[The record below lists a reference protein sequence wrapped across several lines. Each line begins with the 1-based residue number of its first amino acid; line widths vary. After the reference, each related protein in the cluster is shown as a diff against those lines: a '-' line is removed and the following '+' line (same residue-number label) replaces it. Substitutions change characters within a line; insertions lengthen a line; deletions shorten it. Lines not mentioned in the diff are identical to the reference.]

1 MNSDDNV
8 ARANYVVSGGA
19 ITSAT
24 ITDSGTGYAADF
36 TVTIPA
42 ELGSGTS
49 AVLTANKGTIN
60 RVYGNASIDIRKGN
74 DLTPSAT
81 IYGNYGV
88 FKFSKDVANQAIGN
102 QSEGGFIV
110 TANGEVSIDQGPGSK
125 LNADFLHGNPASYFE
140 DATNLLSGT
149 LDPARLANTT
159 YNISI
164 SGTADTANRVFNDV
178 TALSSNPTPS
188 TSGAGISAALRNNA
202 ATGLNDGGST
212 HGVLTYRREFTGN
225 AATQLGF
232 TSNNNLYIRG
242 NSGLLTYMAS

>member
-1 MNSDDNV
+1 MLL
-8 ARANYVVSGGA
+8 ALTMLLVVEA
-19 ITSAT
+19 VTSAT

-60 RVYGNASIDIRKGN
+60 RVYGNAIDIRKGN

-88 FKFSKDVANQAIGN
+88 FKFRKDVANQAIGN

-212 HGVLTYRREFTGN
+212 HGVLTYEEKHKCSDSTWI
-225 AATQLGF
+225 
-232 TSNNNLYIRG
+232 YK
-242 NSGLLTYMAS
+242 

>member
-1 MNSDDNV
+1 MLISGSITDSSYIDSITISNGGTGFTDGNYQNLPVEGGSNTGGGSITGSDDNV
-8 ARANYVVSGGA
+8 ARANYVVSGGN

-88 FKFSKDVANQAIGN
+88 FKFRKDVANQAIGN
-102 QSEGGFIV
+102 LKV
-110 TANGEVSIDQGPGSK
+110 D
-125 LNADFLHGNPASYFE
+125 YC
-140 DATNLLSGT
+140 
-149 LDPARLANTT
+149 
-159 YNISI
+159 
-164 SGTADTANRVFNDV
+164 
-178 TALSSNPTPS
+178 
-188 TSGAGISAALRNNA
+188 
-202 ATGLNDGGST
+202 
-212 HGVLTYRREFTGN
+212 YR
-225 AATQLGF
+225 
-232 TSNNNLYIRG
+232 
-242 NSGLLTYMAS
+242 